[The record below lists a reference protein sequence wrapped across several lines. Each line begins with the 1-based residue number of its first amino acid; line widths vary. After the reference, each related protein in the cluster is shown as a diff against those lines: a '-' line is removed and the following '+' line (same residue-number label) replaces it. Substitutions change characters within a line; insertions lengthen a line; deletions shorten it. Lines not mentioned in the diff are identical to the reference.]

1 MSKKILSALLAAM
14 CLLIAMSAV
23 SAVSPRPSL
32 RTPAIDAADSKD
44 AVDSKDAADSKHA
57 ADSKDVT
64 DSKDGTDA
72 TDGKPGMHILDAL
85 SVTAEAAEPQYTE
98 FEELN
103 GKTIGMITGAAF
115 EELVRSKIP
124 GVKEILFFS
133 SAPDMLAAIKAGKVE
148 AYLMNNAVG
157 TLLVNM
163 DNSVA
168 IFPKSLGDTT
178 YGIAFKKNSKER
190 ALWQEAYDKIPREDI
205 EEIWKKWTGADESV
219 KTMPEQDWP
228 GSKGTV
234 QVACC
239 DTLPPM
245 SYRGEGNQIMGFDN
259 EIILRMAEQ
268 LDVHVEFNGM
278 EFGSVMPSVESGKAL
293 LGCGSIV
300 VSDERK
306 EVVDFIDY
314 YPASFILIVR
324 SAAAAEANESLI
336 TRLKGSFHRTFLK
349 DSRYKMVLSGL
360 WTTIVTSAFSGF
372 FGLLLAFALVFLR
385 HRDNPAVNRL
395 IGVYRSLI
403 SGIPAV
409 VILMVLYY
417 IVFGKT
423 SLSAIIVAVIGF
435 SLIFAARA
443 FGVIWNTLESIDP
456 GQREAALALGYG
468 EERAFREIILP
479 QARRGFTPLIAAQF
493 TALVKETSIAGYITV
508 VELTRAG
515 DLIRSRT
522 MEAFFPLLSIALIYF
537 VLIRCLEKAED
548 LLQKYG
554 ARKRQERKIKGVD
567 A

>member
-1 MSKKILSALLAAM
+1 MRKKILSALLAAL

-23 SAVSPRPSL
+23 PAVSPQTSVPATATAK
-32 RTPAIDAADSKD
+32 TPAP
-44 AVDSKDAADSKHA
+44 VQ
-57 ADSKDVT
+57 T
-64 DSKDGTDA
+64 PTP
-72 TDGKPGMHILDAL
+72 GKYGESGKTGNPGQPGLPGILSILPAI
-85 SVTAEAAEPQYTE
+85 SVTAEAAEPQYTD
-98 FEELN
+98 FDDLN
-103 GKTIGMITGAAF
+103 GKTIGMVTGAAF
-115 EELVRSKIP
+115 EELVKSKAP
-124 GVKEILFFS
+124 GIKEILYFS
-133 SAPDMLAAIKAGKVE
+133 SAPDMLAALKAGKID
-148 AYLMNNAVG
+148 AYFMNNAVG
-157 TLLVNM
+157 TLLANM
-163 DNSVA
+163 DSAVA

-178 YGIAFKKNSKER
+178 YGLAFKKNSKDR
-190 ALWQEAYDKIPREDI
+190 AVWQEAFDKIPQEDI
-205 EEIWKKWTGADESV
+205 EKIWEKWTGSDEAA
-219 KTMPEQDWP
+219 KTLPEQDWP
-228 GSKGTV
+228 GSNGTV
-234 QVACC
+234 QAACC

-245 SYRGEGNQIMGFDN
+245 SYRGDGNQIMGFDI
-259 EIILRMAEQ
+259 EIILRIAEQ
-268 LDVHVEFNGM
+268 LDVHVEFTGM
-278 EFGSVMPSVESGKAL
+278 EFSSVMPSVESGKAL

-314 YPASFILIVR
+314 YPASFILMVR
-324 SAAAAEANESLI
+324 SAAAAEADEGLI
-336 TRLKGSFHRTFLK
+336 ARLKGSFYRTFIK

-360 WTTIVTSAFSGF
+360 WTTTVTAAFSGF

-385 HRDNPAVNRL
+385 HRNDPVFNRL
-395 IGVYRSLI
+395 IAVYCSLI

-423 SLSAIIVAVIGF
+423 SIPAIIVAVIGF
-435 SLIFAARA
+435 SLIFGARA

-468 EERAFREIILP
+468 EEHAFREIILP
-479 QARRGFTPLIAAQF
+479 QARRGFIPLIAAQF
-493 TALVKETSIAGYITV
+493 TSLVKETSIAGYITV

-548 LLQKYG
+548 LLKKYG
-554 ARKRQERKIKGVD
+554 ARKREERKIKGVD

>member
-1 MSKKILSALLAAM
+1 MRKKILSALLAAL

-23 SAVSPRPSL
+23 PAVSPQTSVPAADKAK
-32 RTPAIDAADSKD
+32 TPAP
-44 AVDSKDAADSKHA
+44 VQ
-57 ADSKDVT
+57 T
-64 DSKDGTDA
+64 PTP
-72 TDGKPGMHILDAL
+72 GKYGESGKTGNPGQPGLPGILSILPAI
-85 SVTAEAAEPQYTE
+85 SVTAEAAEPQYTD
-98 FEELN
+98 FDDLN
-103 GKTIGMITGAAF
+103 GKTIGMVTGAAF
-115 EELVRSKIP
+115 EELVKSKAP
-124 GVKEILFFS
+124 GIKEILYFS
-133 SAPDMLAAIKAGKVE
+133 SAPDMLAALKAGKID
-148 AYLMNNAVG
+148 AYFMNNAVG
-157 TLLVNM
+157 TLLANM
-163 DNSVA
+163 DSAVA

-178 YGIAFKKNSKER
+178 YGLAFKKNSKDR
-190 ALWQEAYDKIPREDI
+190 AVWQEAFDKIPQEDI
-205 EEIWKKWTGADESV
+205 EKIWEKWTGSDEAA
-219 KTMPEQDWP
+219 KTLPEQDWP
-228 GSKGTV
+228 GSNGTV
-234 QVACC
+234 QAACC

-245 SYRGEGNQIMGFDN
+245 SYRGDGNQIMGFDI
-259 EIILRMAEQ
+259 EIILRIAEQ
-268 LDVHVEFNGM
+268 LDVHVEFTGM
-278 EFGSVMPSVESGKAL
+278 EFSSVMPSVESGKAL

-314 YPASFILIVR
+314 YPASFILMVR
-324 SAAAAEANESLI
+324 SAAAAEADEGLI
-336 TRLKGSFHRTFLK
+336 ARLKGSFHRTFIK

-360 WTTIVTSAFSGF
+360 WTTTVIAAFSGF

-385 HRDNPAVNRL
+385 HRNNPVFNRL
-395 IGVYRSLI
+395 IAVYCSLI

-423 SLSAIIVAVIGF
+423 SIPAIIVAVIGF
-435 SLIFAARA
+435 SLIFGARA

-468 EERAFREIILP
+468 EEHAFREIILP
-479 QARRGFTPLIAAQF
+479 QARRGFIPLIAAQF
-493 TALVKETSIAGYITV
+493 TSLVKETSIAGYITV

-548 LLQKYG
+548 LLKKYG
-554 ARKRQERKIKGVD
+554 ARKREERKIKGVD

>member
-1 MSKKILSALLAAM
+1 MKIISKKILSALLGAL
-14 CLLIAMSAV
+14 CLLIAVSAV
-23 SAVSPRPSL
+23 SAVSS
-32 RTPAIDAADSKD
+32 PAPGIYGKYDEQSKYD
-44 AVDSKDAADSKHA
+44 EH
-57 ADSKDVT
+57 
-64 DSKDGTDA
+64 
-72 TDGKPGMHILDAL
+72 GKYNEYGRQGMFGIPGMF
-85 SVTAEAAEPQYTE
+85 VTAEAAEPQYTE
-98 FEELN
+98 FDDLN
-103 GKTIGMITGAAF
+103 GKTIGMITGAPF

-124 GVKEILFFS
+124 GVKEILYFS
-133 SAPDMLAAIKAGKVE
+133 SAPDMLAALKAGKVE

-163 DNSVA
+163 DSSVA

-178 YGIAFKKNSKER
+178 YGLAFKKNSKDR
-190 ALWQEAYDKIPREDI
+190 TAWQAAYDKIPREEI
-205 EEIWKKWTGADESV
+205 EEIWRKWTGSDEAV

-228 GSKGTV
+228 GTNGTV

-245 SYRGEGNQIMGFDN
+245 SYRGDGNQIMGVDN

-268 LDVHVEFNGM
+268 LDVHVQFNGM
-278 EFGSVMPSVESGKAL
+278 EFASVMPSVESEKAL

-306 EVVDFIDY
+306 EVVDFVDY

-324 SAAAAEANESLI
+324 SAAAAEANEGLI
-336 TRLKGSFHRTFLK
+336 TRLKGSIHRTFIK

-360 WTTIVTSAFSGF
+360 WTTIVIAAFSGF
-372 FGLLLAFALVFLR
+372 FGLLLAFALTFLR
-385 HRDNPAVNRL
+385 HRNNPVANRL
-395 IGVYRSLI
+395 IAVYCSLI

-435 SLIFAARA
+435 SLIFAARS
-443 FGVIWNTLESIDP
+443 FGVIWNTLKSVDP

-468 EERAFREIILP
+468 EDRAFREIILP
-479 QARRGFTPLIAAQF
+479 QAMRGFIPLIAAQF
-493 TALVKETSIAGYITV
+493 TALVKETSIAGFITV

-548 LLQKYG
+548 LMQKFR
-554 ARKRQERKIKGVD
+554 ARKREERKIKGVD

>member
-1 MSKKILSALLAAM
+1 MSKRVISTLLAGL

-23 SAVSPRPSL
+23 LTISPLIP
-32 RTPAIDAADSKD
+32 DMN
-44 AVDSKDAADSKHA
+44 
-57 ADSKDVT
+57 
-64 DSKDGTDA
+64 
-72 TDGKPGMHILDAL
+72 GMHSIDGMH
-85 SVTAEAAEPQYTE
+85 VTAEAAEPGYTE
-98 FEELN
+98 FEDLS
-103 GKTIGMITGAAF
+103 GKSIGMITGAPF
-115 EELVRSKIP
+115 EELVKSKVP
-124 GVKEILFFS
+124 NVKEILFFG
-133 SAPDMLAAIKAGKVE
+133 SAPDMLAALKAGKVD

-163 DNSVA
+163 DSSVA
-168 IFPKSLGDTT
+168 IFPESLGETT

-190 ALWQEAYDKIPREDI
+190 ALWQEAYDKIPQEEI
-205 EEIWKKWTGADESV
+205 EEIWKKWTGSDETV
-219 KTMPEQDWP
+219 KTMPRQDWP
-228 GSKGTV
+228 GTNGTV

-245 SYRGEGNQIMGFDN
+245 SYRGEDNQILGFDN
-259 EIILRMAEQ
+259 EVILRMAEQ
-268 LDVHVEFNGM
+268 LDVHVEFTGM
-278 EFGSVMPSVESGKAL
+278 EFASVMPTVESGKAL
-293 LGCGSIV
+293 MGCGSIV

-306 EVVDFIDY
+306 EVVDFVDY

-324 SAAAAEANESLI
+324 SAAAAEAGDSLI
-336 TRLKGSFHRTFLK
+336 TRLKGSFHRTFIK

-360 WTTIVTSAFSGF
+360 WTTIVVSAFSGI
-372 FGLLLAFALVFLR
+372 FGLLLAFALILLR
-385 HRDNPAVNRL
+385 HRDNPVFNRL
-395 IGVYRSLI
+395 IAVYCSLI

-443 FGVIWNTLESIDP
+443 FGVIWNTLESVDP
-456 GQREAALALGYG
+456 GQREAALALGYE

-479 QARRGFTPLIAAQF
+479 QARRGFIPLIAAQF
-493 TALVKETSIAGYITV
+493 TSLVKETSIAGYITV

-522 MEAFFPLLSIALIYF
+522 MEAFFPLISIALIYF

-548 LLQKYG
+548 LLQKHI
-554 ARKRQERKIKGVD
+554 AHKREERKIKGVD